1 MLPVSQKTIE
11 ISFHGPH
18 CPRMLLAAC
27 LLSPVLALADD
38 CVGWLRVQVP
48 SNGVAAAA
56 MPFEPTGDGNVSSFL
71 SGPFEESSAS
81 NLADELIL
89 VDGASGTVSRAAW
102 SSGAWRSPESGEKV
116 ALPARP
122 SDSLVFRLQPSD
134 PFDVFVFGRVPSS
147 DALASSLSPG
157 PNLVSAGY
165 PSLSF
170 PTSSLP
176 AGVSVET
183 SWTDECVSGFLSW
196 TAPVF
201 VTNANPCT
209 VVWTRRRP
217 YADVLARRESWR
229 ERGRIPS
236 VIESENLV

>member
-1 MLPVSQKTIE
+1 MKDAQSEYVEASLLLRSCVLPAV
-11 ISFHGPH
+11 F
-18 CPRMLLAAC
+18 
-27 LLSPVLALADD
+27 VLALPFLSVADD
-38 CVGWLRVQVP
+38 CVRWLRVQIP

-56 MPFEPTGDGNVSSFL
+56 MPFEPTGDGNVSAFL
-71 SGPFEESSAS
+71 SGPFAESSAS
-81 NLADELIL
+81 NLTDELIF

-102 SSGAWRSPESGEKV
+102 SSGAWRDPETGEECRHS
-116 ALPARP
+116 ARP
-122 SDSLVFRLQPSD
+122 SDAFVFRLQPSD
-134 PFDVFVFGRVPSS
+134 PFDVFVFGRVPCSN
-147 DALASSLSPG
+147 ALASSLAPG

-176 AGVSVET
+176 TGVSVEAP
-183 SWTDECVSGFLSW
+183 WAGECVSGFFPW
-196 TAPVF
+196 TTPVF

-217 YADVLARRESWR
+217 YADVLARREFWR